1 MGGLKMKSKRVL
13 RVIECKGTPYEIG
26 QQYGEGCR
34 DSILKSMEINLV
46 FAYYDLLLG

>member
-34 DSILKSMEINLV
+34 DSILKSMEINLE
-46 FAYYDLLLG
+46 Y